1 MKVILLSDVKKV
13 GKKGSIVEVSDGYG
27 ANYLIPNKLAVK
39 VTKTSMDIKNKQ
51 DDDKA
56 KQDEQN
62 RLDAIALKEKMEN
75 LTVELKAKVGKDG
88 KMFGAISTKQIVEEY
103 KKQFDIELDKRKI
116 ALSTKQ
122 EIIGQILD
130 KVLVKLQSL
139 KKDKYLSLI
148 LRLLEKNAENGDQI
162 VFSCDNKLGKKD
174 LEGQDVVKEKGLTF
188 AQKAGDF
195 KGGIMLIGKVCD
207 KDLSFKALIEEDKE
221 NIINKITAELF
232 N

>member
-27 ANYLIPNKLAVK
+27 ANFLIPNKLAVK

-62 RLDAIALKEKMEN
+62 RLDAIALKERMEN
-75 LTVELKAKVGKDG
+75 LTVEINAKVGKDG

-116 ALSTKQ
+116 VDT
-122 EIIGQILD
+122 
-130 KVLVKLQSL
+130 QSL
-139 KKDKYLSLI
+139 GSFGIHVIEVELFKGVI
-148 LRLLEKNAENGDQI
+148 GEFR
-162 VFSCDNKLGKKD
+162 VH
-174 LEGQDVVKEKGLTF
+174 VKEK
-188 AQKAGDF
+188 
-195 KGGIMLIGKVCD
+195 
-207 KDLSFKALIEEDKE
+207 
-221 NIINKITAELF
+221 
-232 N
+232 

>member
-1 MKVILLSDVKKV
+1 MKVILLNDVKKV
-13 GKKGSIVEVSDGYG
+13 GKKGQIVEVSDGYG

-62 RLDAIALKEKMEN
+62 RLEAIALKEKMEN

-116 ALSTKQ
+116 VDSKSISSLGYTKIKI
-122 EIIGQILD
+122 EL
-130 KVLVKLQSL
+130 
-139 KKDKYLSLI
+139 Y
-148 LRLLEKNAENGDQI
+148 KNVIATI
-162 VFSCDNKLGKKD
+162 
-174 LEGQDVVKEKGLTF
+174 T
-188 AQKAGDF
+188 
-195 KGGIMLIGKVCD
+195 IH
-207 KDLSFKALIEEDKE
+207 IEEEK
-221 NIINKITAELF
+221 
-232 N
+232 

>member
-27 ANYLIPNKLAVK
+27 ANFLIPNKLAVK

-62 RLDAIALKEKMEN
+62 RLDAVALKEKMEN
-75 LTVELKAKVGKDG
+75 LTVEIKAKVGKDG

-116 ALSTKQ
+116 IDSKSISSLGYTKIKI
-122 EIIGQILD
+122 EL
-130 KVLVKLQSL
+130 
-139 KKDKYLSLI
+139 Y
-148 LRLLEKNAENGDQI
+148 KNVIATI
-162 VFSCDNKLGKKD
+162 
-174 LEGQDVVKEKGLTF
+174 T
-188 AQKAGDF
+188 
-195 KGGIMLIGKVCD
+195 IH
-207 KDLSFKALIEEDKE
+207 IEEEK
-221 NIINKITAELF
+221 
-232 N
+232 

>member
-1 MKVILLSDVKKV
+1 MKATEGIIEKILLDARERAKEITDKAEFDRAMSQKATDQWVEDYLISQRKALEKE
-13 GKKGSIVEVSDGYG
+13 KQDIVER
-27 ANYLIPNKLAVK
+27 KLTLSK
-39 VTKTSMDIKNKQ
+39 
-51 DDDKA
+51 
-56 KQDEQN
+56 
-62 RLDAIALKEKMEN
+62 
-75 LTVELKAKVGKDG
+75 
-88 KMFGAISTKQIVEEY
+88 
-103 KKQFDIELDKRKI
+103 LDKRKI

-139 KKDKYLSLI
+139 EKGKYLSLI
-148 LRLLEKNAENGDQI
+148 LRLLEKNAEKGDQI

-174 LEGQDVVKEKGLTF
+174 LEGQDIVKEKGLTF

>member
-27 ANYLIPNKLAVK
+27 ANFLIPNKLAVK

-62 RLDAIALKEKMEN
+62 RLDAVALKEKMEN

-116 ALSTKQ
+116 IESKSISSLGYTKIKI
-122 EIIGQILD
+122 EL
-130 KVLVKLQSL
+130 
-139 KKDKYLSLI
+139 Y
-148 LRLLEKNAENGDQI
+148 KNVIATI
-162 VFSCDNKLGKKD
+162 TVH
-174 LEGQDVVKEKGLTF
+174 
-188 AQKAGDF
+188 
-195 KGGIMLIGKVCD
+195 
-207 KDLSFKALIEEDKE
+207 IEEEK
-221 NIINKITAELF
+221 
-232 N
+232 

>member
-27 ANYLIPNKLAVK
+27 ANFLIPNKLAVK

-62 RLDAIALKEKMEN
+62 RLDAVALKEKMDI
-75 LTVELKAKVGKDG
+75 LTLELKAKVGKDG

-116 ALSTKQ
+116 IDSKSISSLGYTKIKI
-122 EIIGQILD
+122 EL
-130 KVLVKLQSL
+130 
-139 KKDKYLSLI
+139 Y
-148 LRLLEKNAENGDQI
+148 KNVIATI
-162 VFSCDNKLGKKD
+162 
-174 LEGQDVVKEKGLTF
+174 T
-188 AQKAGDF
+188 
-195 KGGIMLIGKVCD
+195 IH
-207 KDLSFKALIEEDKE
+207 IEEEK
-221 NIINKITAELF
+221 
-232 N
+232 

>member
-116 ALSTKQ
+116 VDSKSISSLGYTKIKI
-122 EIIGQILD
+122 EL
-130 KVLVKLQSL
+130 
-139 KKDKYLSLI
+139 Y
-148 LRLLEKNAENGDQI
+148 KNVIATI
-162 VFSCDNKLGKKD
+162 
-174 LEGQDVVKEKGLTF
+174 T
-188 AQKAGDF
+188 
-195 KGGIMLIGKVCD
+195 IH
-207 KDLSFKALIEEDKE
+207 IEEEK
-221 NIINKITAELF
+221 
-232 N
+232 